1 MADDIQQKINQ
12 LVSEC
17 ESALKEYA
25 DKTGANM
32 FPEIVNQ
39 GLHLKLPAATL
50 SSQEMDKLADDLQ
63 QKTETTAIK
72 AAALD
77 TKLTDVADELERKKA
92 RRAELEAEEVRKEHE
107 RIEDK
112 RKELYRGEPNRYM
125 AKKKLAPIYDGP
137 VVLGKVGIGIR
148 RR

>member
-63 QKTETTAIK
+63 QKTET
-72 AAALD
+72 
-77 TKLTDVADELERKKA
+77 
-92 RRAELEAEEVRKEHE
+92 RRLKPLPW
-107 RIEDK
+107 I
-112 RKELYRGEPNRYM
+112 PS
-125 AKKKLAPIYDGP
+125 
-137 VVLGKVGIGIR
+137 
-148 RR
+148 